1 MNLDTLKKLSDV
13 LGIDLLT
20 DYHRFKMDSSRIMC
34 EYMERNHISIRA
46 FAAKCSV
53 SATTVKNWRNGTCA
67 PSFEIWEK
75 VFKQ

>member
-1 MNLDTLKKLSDV
+1 MNLDTLKKLSVV
-13 LGIDLLT
+13 LDTDLFT
-20 DYHRFKMDSSRIMC
+20 DYHKFKLDSSRLVR

-46 FAAKCSV
+46 FAAKCGV
-53 SATTVKNWRNGTCA
+53 SSTTVKNWRNGTCA